1 MTLISRLLSA
11 ACVALMTLAATPGG
25 SADDAAK
32 TQELPRLGIALD
44 GTTVSGLSSGGY
56 MAGQFQIAHSS
67 IVKGVGIVAG
77 GPYGCA
83 QSQAALLF
91 PYWPTAVMQN
101 GHRALHSCMAID
113 DGAPD
118 VGTLAARAREL
129 AKDGDIDPLDNL
141 KDDRAYLY
149 SGRND
154 SLVRTEIVKAAA
166 MLLEKLGVLASNIA
180 LWTDR
185 PGGHAFLTEADGAS
199 CETTAAPYII
209 DCDYD
214 QAGSILAQ
222 LLGKLEPRSPEPKGR
237 FASFEQGP
245 FVHGLGNGMADQG
258 MVYVPQSCEAE
269 PGCRVHVVFH
279 GCEQGVPKIGDVF
292 VKESGFAEWADA
304 NRLVVLYPQIEAGG
318 PNPKGCWDWW
328 GYTGLNF
335 LSKNAPQIAAVRKML
350 GRLAERPS
358 Q

>member
-1 MTLISRLLSA
+1 MTQIFCRLPA
-11 ACVALMTLAATPGG
+11 ACVALLAFVAWPAE
-25 SADDAAK
+25 SADDVAK
-32 TQELPRLGIALD
+32 VEELPRLGIALD

-56 MAGQFQIAHSS
+56 MAGQFQIAYAS
-67 IVKGVGIVAG
+67 IVKGVGIVAA
-77 GPYGCA
+77 GPFGCA

-101 GHRALHSCMAID
+101 GYRALHTCMATD
-113 DGAPD
+113 DGVPN
-118 VGTLAARAREL
+118 VENLAQSVRKL
-129 AKDGDIDPLDNL
+129 AEEGEIDALDYL
-141 KDDRAYLY
+141 KDDRVYLY

-154 SLVRTEIVKAAA
+154 GVVRTEIVKAAA
-166 MLLEKLGVLASNIA
+166 SLLEKLGVPAGNIA

-185 PGGHAFLTEADGAS
+185 PGGHAFLTEAEGAS

-214 QAGSILAQ
+214 QAGSILTQ

-237 FASFEQGP
+237 FSTFDQGP
-245 FVHGLGNGMADQG
+245 FVRGLGNGMADQG
-258 MVYVPQSCEAE
+258 MVYTPQSCEAE

-292 VKESGFAEWADA
+292 VKGSGFAEWADA
-304 NRLVVLYPQIEAGG
+304 NRLVVLYPQVEAGASN
-318 PNPKGCWDWW
+318 PNGCWDWW
-328 GYTGLNF
+328 GYTGLDF
-335 LSKNAPQIAAVRKML
+335 LSKDAPQIAGVRKML
-350 GRLAERPS
+350 DRLAERPS